1 MSFLAGE
8 ICGSS
13 RGQEKPKGRMKGV
26 LSRSRAKKD
35 QKVQQTKPLS
45 RAQQLAQLGKK
56 IGVAMKQAAA
66 TVKSP
71 VDLEQISPQA
81 SENEE
86 REEFKAM
93 RTKLKEKLTTQPNIA
108 SKVGKT
114 I

>member
-56 IGVAMKQAAA
+56 IVLRKKAAA
-66 TVKSP
+66 AVKSP

-93 RTKLKEKLTTQPNIA
+93 RTKLKEKLTTRPNIA
-108 SKVGKT
+108 SEVGKT

>member
-13 RGQEKPKGRMKGV
+13 RGQEKPKGRMEGV
-26 LSRSRAKKD
+26 LTRSRA
-35 QKVQQTKPLS
+35 LS

-93 RTKLKEKLTTQPNIA
+93 RTKLKEKLTTRPNIA
-108 SKVGKT
+108 SEVGKT

>member
-13 RGQEKPKGRMKGV
+13 RGQEEPKGRMEGV
-26 LSRSRAKKD
+26 LNRSRAKKD
-35 QKVQQTKPLS
+35 EKVQQTKPLS
-45 RAQQLAQLGKK
+45 RAGQLAQLGKR
-56 IGVAMKQAAA
+56 IGVARKQAAA
-66 TVKSP
+66 ALKSP
-71 VDLEQISPQA
+71 VDLEQILPQT

-86 REEFKAM
+86 REEFNAV

-108 SKVGKT
+108 SQVGKT

>member
-13 RGQEKPKGRMKGV
+13 RGQEKPKGRMEGV
-26 LSRSRAKKD
+26 LTRSRA
-35 QKVQQTKPLS
+35 LS
-45 RAQQLAQLGKK
+45 RAAQLAQLGKK
-56 IGVAMKQAAA
+56 IGVLRKKDAAA
-66 TVKSP
+66 VKSP
-71 VDLEQISPQA
+71 VDLEQISPQT

-93 RTKLKEKLTTQPNIA
+93 RTKVKKKLTTQPNIA